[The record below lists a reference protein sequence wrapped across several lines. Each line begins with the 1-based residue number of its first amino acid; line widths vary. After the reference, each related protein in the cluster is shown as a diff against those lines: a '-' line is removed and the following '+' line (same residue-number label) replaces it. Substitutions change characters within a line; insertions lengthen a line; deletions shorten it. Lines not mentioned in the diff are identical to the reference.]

1 VLAAR
6 KGGSPIPGALAC
18 GATPGELMRA
28 IKAICAPPRLQPAE
42 STVLIVLR
50 DSSEPLPV
58 EQICAAGGI
67 ARPAATQALAG
78 LHAQGLALPQCDG
91 LQRAWMRGPVTA
103 AGRSE
108 SATGHDSVRQCTRA
122 PAAEASQGQA
132 G

>member
-1 VLAAR
+1 MVSRPAVHDISGVVEEAFPGWRAWRRPDGGLAAR
-6 KGGSPIPGALAC
+6 KGGSPISGALAC

-67 ARPAATQALAG
+67 ARP
-78 LHAQGLALPQCDG
+78 
-91 LQRAWMRGPVTA
+91 
-103 AGRSE
+103 
-108 SATGHDSVRQCTRA
+108 
-122 PAAEASQGQA
+122 
-132 G
+132 